1 MMLTKMEKPII
12 SLATDEER
20 EWTAELLAGTEPW
33 ITLGVT
39 IDKCLK
45 SCTDPDYLLYVAHLG
60 GKPCGSIILHKRG
73 VAGSPY
79 IKSIAVSGEFRSH
92 GIGAK
97 LIEFTENL
105 FRNEAKHLFLCVS
118 SFNSRARSFY
128 ERLGFEAVGEFKD
141 YIVEGKSE
149 ILMHKRLI

>member
-1 MMLTKMEKPII
+1 MEKPII
-12 SLATDEER
+12 TPATDDER
-20 EWTAELLAGTEPW
+20 EWTAQLLAGSEPW

-39 IDKCLK
+39 LEKCRI
-45 SCTDPDYLLYVAHLG
+45 SCNDPEYLLYVAHLA
-60 GKPCGSIILHKRG
+60 GKPCGSVLIHKRG

-79 IKSIAVSGEFRSH
+79 IKSIAVSDEFRSH
-92 GIGAK
+92 GIGAV

-118 SFNSRARSFY
+118 SFNARARSFY

-149 ILMHKRLI
+149 ILMHKRII